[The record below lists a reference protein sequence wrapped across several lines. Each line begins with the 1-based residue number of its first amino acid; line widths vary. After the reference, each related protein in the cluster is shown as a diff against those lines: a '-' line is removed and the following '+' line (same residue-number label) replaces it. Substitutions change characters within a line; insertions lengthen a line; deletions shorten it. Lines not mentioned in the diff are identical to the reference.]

1 MRKIEFG
8 IKYLKENKK
17 KLLFN
22 FFYILVVAVS
32 FYALNFANVIV
43 SDFYPFAFGL
53 LFALFWSGVNPYLL
67 SIIYFLAGILS
78 DSSEIG
84 IYLALNPSIVVFLAG
99 FLHKKIHKTPK
110 LWVSIFYSL
119 LSQIMFVVSNYGN
132 IRMFLYS
139 FLAVAFGIG
148 FMLVVVNF
156 LRATVK
162 RGFNTGLNLDEQICG
177 AIILIVIS
185 MGLSR
190 INFYGIELIKIV
202 VSLIVLVSTYYFSS
216 SKTIFLGA
224 IMGVGYAINI
234 VNPVYIS
241 AFVCYALFSLAFKT
255 NYKILSILSLGIVE
269 IIFGLYFNLYEIFS
283 IYSIVSVLIGG
294 VIFLILP
301 KRLFVKITEM
311 FGGGQEKNT
320 IRNIV
325 NKSKE
330 NVCKK
335 LVEMSGIFNEMDLAY
350 RQMVKGKLSK
360 NEKKEYLT
368 DECVAKVC
376 KNCGQYNKCFR
387 KNGEYTVQILDELV
401 DSGLEKGKVGLLD
414 VSQYLS
420 SRCIRINQLINT
432 FNKVLEDF
440 RDRSAY
446 SNSLDTSKLLIADQ
460 LNGVGGLMKKL
471 AEQIKT
477 NISFDVDCENKIIE
491 DLLYKNI
498 ACIEAV
504 VFEENRDEKQVTLLL
519 KNYNIDFKLL
529 ENVVSKSCNSKLAI
543 TNISNSE
550 IQNAVVVTLKTK
562 PNFDIVFGF
571 ATVSKNSNAN
581 GDTHSVVRLG
591 NDKYLLAICDGMG
604 NGIKA
609 KETSELSISLIE
621 NFYKAGFDNETVLKS
636 VNKLLSLS
644 NKESFSA
651 LDLCVLDLRKNF
663 CDFIKL
669 ATPSTFI
676 KHKHTTDEIESSG
689 LPIGILEDIK
699 PNTIKTYLSEFD
711 IIVMVSDGITETFS
725 KVYDLKTFVN
735 NILSTNPQ
743 TIADEIMKMAMQV
756 NPIPQD
762 DMTVLVARVY
772 PVV

>member
-1 MRKIEFG
+1 MRKVEAG
-8 IKYLKENKK
+8 IKYIKENKR

-32 FYALNFANVIV
+32 FYALNFANVINEN
-43 SDFYPFAFGL
+43 FNPFAFGL

-67 SIIYFLAGILS
+67 AIIYFAVGVLS
-78 DSSEIG
+78 NPTEMG
-84 IYLALNPSIVVFLAG
+84 IYLALNPSIVVLLAG
-99 FLHKKIHKTPK
+99 FVHKKTHKSPK
-110 LWVSIFYSL
+110 LIVSIFYSL
-119 LSQIMFVVSNYGN
+119 LSQIMFVTSTYGN
-132 IRMFLYS
+132 IRLFLYS

-162 RGFNTGLNLDEQICG
+162 RGVNTGLNLDEQICG

-185 MGLSR
+185 MGLSKL
-190 INFYGIELIKIV
+190 NFYGIEFIKII
-202 VSLIVLVSTYYFSS
+202 VSLVVLVSTYYFSS

-255 NYKILSILSLGIVE
+255 NYKLLSILSLGIVE
-269 IIFGLYFNLYEIFS
+269 IIFGLYFNLYVIFS

-294 VIFLILP
+294 LIFLILP
-301 KRLFVKITEM
+301 KKIFIKITEM
-311 FGGGQEKNT
+311 FGCGQEKNT

-335 LVEMSGIFNEMDLAY
+335 LVEMAGIFNEMDLTY

-360 NEKKEYLT
+360 KEKQEYLIE
-368 DECVAKVC
+368 ECVFKVC
-376 KNCGQYNKCFR
+376 KNCSEYNKCFR
-387 KNGEYTVQILDELV
+387 KNGEYTSKVLEELV
-401 DSGLEKGKVGLLD
+401 VSGLEKGKVGLLD

-420 SRCIRINQLINT
+420 SRCVKINQLINS
-432 FNKVLEDF
+432 FNNILEDF
-440 RDRSAY
+440 RDKNAY
-446 SNSLDTSKLLIADQ
+446 SDSLDTSKLLIADQ

-477 NISFDVDCENKIIE
+477 NISFDVDSENKIIE
-491 DLLYKNI
+491 ELLYKNM
-498 ACIEAV
+498 ACLEAV
-504 VFEENRDEKQVTLLL
+504 VFEENINEKQVTLLL
-519 KNYNIDFKLL
+519 KNYNLDYKVL
-529 ENVVSKSCNSKLAI
+529 EKVVSKSCNSKLMI

-550 IQNAVVVTLKTK
+550 IANCMVVTLKTK
-562 PNFDIVFGF
+562 PNFDIVFGC
-571 ATVSKNSNAN
+571 ATVSKNKVAN
-581 GDTHSVVRLG
+581 GDTHSVIRLG

-621 NFYKAGFDNETVLKS
+621 NFYRAGFDNETVLKS

-651 LDLCVLDLRKNF
+651 LDLCVLDLRRNF

-676 KHKHTTDEIESSG
+676 KHKTTTDEVESSG

-699 PNTIKTYLSEFD
+699 PKTIKMFLSDFD

-725 KVYDLKTFVN
+725 KFYDLKTFVN
-735 NILSTNPQ
+735 NIIATNPQ
-743 TIADEIMKMAMQV
+743 TIADEIMKTAMQIS
-756 NPIPQD
+756 PIPND